1 MMISRL
7 LVLAN
12 IISRS
17 AVLLHKRTTGLSAT
31 EFGLVASLGESAP
44 MSVAAVSDAMGRDKG
59 QISRALA
66 GLVSRKLVERT
77 TNPDDSREILVSLTK
92 LGLAVHDRTVSGAT
106 ERNRQLVAHLSD
118 AEVTLLLNQIDRL
131 TQTASNM
138 LAAEKR

>member
-31 EFGLVASLGESAP
+31 EFGLVASLGESPP
-44 MSVAAVSDAMGRDKG
+44 MSVAAVADAMGRDKG

>member
-44 MSVAAVSDAMGRDKG
+44 MSVAAVADAMGRDKG